1 MTEASAHLVAK
12 GTIPQGSRGWRFKAG
27 QGLFG
32 SAGIGGGGA
41 GQETGPPR
49 GPHSFLFLSP
59 RPCEGRHYNRSK
71 VLGEGIWSAW
81 AGPELSPTK
90 ILLTLGVLYV
100 GYCAGPQSLTLS
112 RYPINV
118 CEREEGG
125 RESLKRVTA

>member
-12 GTIPQGSRGWRFKAG
+12 GPIPQGSRGWRFKVG
-27 QGLFG
+27 QRLFG
-32 SAGIGGGGA
+32 SAGIGGRVRGRK
-41 GQETGPPR
+41 QVPP
-49 GPHSFLFLSP
+49 GDLAVFLFLSP

-71 VLGEGIWSAW
+71 VLGEGIWSAR
-81 AGPELSPTK
+81 AGLELSPTK
-90 ILLTLGVLYV
+90 ILLTLSVLYF